1 MSSLILILAA
11 VAAAAEGA
19 PDGKPPAVDVGV
31 SYTGDIVGVVDGGLR
46 NRATYLDNANVTFEG
61 DLNRLIGWRGARVYA
76 NFLYNGGETPNDD
89 AGTLQG
95 VDNIEV
101 SSHRGR
107 LFEAWIEQS
116 FGGHSVLVG
125 LYDLNS
131 EFYANESAGY
141 LIAPAFGIG
150 SEIAATGPNGP
161 SIFPS
166 TALAVRASFDFG
178 RGFYGRL
185 AALNADAGV
194 IGDEG
199 GIDTSFRQGAL
210 LIGEAGY
217 SNGRTIAAGLWR
229 YTLRQAD
236 IRELDALGAPQQ
248 EVSQGLY
255 AILEQPLTDPEGPRA
270 LTFFARAG
278 LSDGETTP
286 FKGGWQ
292 AGLTMLRVFERRQ
305 DSVLSL
311 GMNQGV
317 VSDGY
322 RANQIDLGVPAADA
336 EYQFELTYAD
346 KILPF
351 LTVQPDVQY
360 IANPSADRSI
370 PDAFVA
376 ALRVT
381 LEF

>member
-1 MSSLILILAA
+1 MSTILAA
-11 VAAAAEGA
+11 LAALAAAEEAA
-19 PDGKPPAVDVGV
+19 PEQKAPAFDVSA
-31 SYTGDIVGVVDGGLR
+31 SYTGDNVGVIDGGLR
-46 NRATYLDNANVTFEG
+46 NRATYLDNGEIGFDA
-61 DLNRLIGWRGARVYA
+61 DLGRLIGWRGATARA
-76 NFLYNGGETPNDD
+76 TFLYNGGEAPNDD

-107 LFEAWIEQS
+107 LFEAWIQQS
-116 FGGHSVLVG
+116 FGAHSVLVG

-131 EFYANESAGY
+131 EFYANDSAGY
-141 LIAPAFGIG
+141 LLAPAFGIG

-166 TALAVRASFDFG
+166 TALAVRFAFAFPRDYYAQF
-178 RGFYGRL
+178 

-194 IGDEG
+194 IGDDG
-199 GIDTSFRQGAL
+199 GIDTSFREGAL

-217 SNGRTIAAGLWR
+217 RGARKIAAGAWR
-229 YTLRQAD
+229 YTLRQDD
-236 IRELDALGAPQQ
+236 IREVDALGAPQR
-248 EVSQGLY
+248 EIAQGVYVL
-255 AILEQPLTDPEGPRA
+255 LEQPLSDPDGARA

-278 LSDGETTP
+278 MSDGETTD

-292 AGLTMLRVFERRQ
+292 AGLTMLRVFESRPE
-305 DSVLSL
+305 SVLYF
-311 GMNQGV
+311 GINQGV
-317 VSDGY
+317 VSTGF
-322 RANQIDLGVPAADA
+322 RRNQFDLGAPATRA
-336 EYQFELTYAD
+336 EYQLELTYAD
-346 KILPF
+346 RIFPHVS
-351 LTVQPDVQY
+351 VQPDLQY

-381 LEF
+381 LDF